1 MESSHHREGGHER
14 MDSKKGGHERMDSKM
29 GGHERMDS
37 KMGGHERMDSNTE
50 TEKEKSV
57 VEEALLLL
65 ITE

>member
-14 MDSKKGGHERMDSKM
+14 MDSKM
-29 GGHERMDS
+29 GGHERMD
-37 KMGGHERMDSNTE
+37 NTE

-65 ITE
+65 ITD